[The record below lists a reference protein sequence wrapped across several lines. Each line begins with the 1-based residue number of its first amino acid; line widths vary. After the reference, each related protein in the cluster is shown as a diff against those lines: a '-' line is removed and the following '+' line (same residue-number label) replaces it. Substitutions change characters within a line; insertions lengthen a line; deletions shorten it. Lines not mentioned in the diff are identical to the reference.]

1 VVIFFEAEKEKNY
14 YKIMSRIGKKPIN
27 IPQGVEI
34 KKEGEMIT
42 VKGPKGELSLE
53 VPAEISVEIGENEI
67 NVLEGKKSKKS
78 KAMWGTFRSLI
89 SNMVT
94 GVKEGY
100 KKELQVKGVGY
111 RAEMQGENLILR
123 VGFSHPV
130 EVKKEEGVDFS
141 VNKDI
146 ITVSGTKKDLVHRI
160 AAEIRKIRP
169 PEPYKGKGIRYK
181 GEEITLKE
189 GKKGAGK

>member
-1 VVIFFEAEKEKNY
+1 
-14 YKIMSRIGKKPIN
+14 MSRIGKKPIQ
-27 IPQGVEI
+27 IPENVEA
-34 KKEGEMIT
+34 KVEGGIIT
-42 VKGPKGELSLE
+42 VKGPKGELTME
-53 VPAEISVEIGENEI
+53 VPPEVNVEVDDKEIHVHKTGT
-67 NVLEGKKSKKS
+67 KKKGR
-78 KAMWGTFRSLI
+78 AMWGTARSLI

-94 GVKEGY
+94 GVKEGFS
-100 KKELQVKGVGY
+100 KELQIKGVGY
-111 RAEMQGENLILR
+111 RAEMSGENLVLR

-130 EVKKEEGVDFS
+130 EVKKEDGVEFS

-146 ITVSGTKKDLVHRI
+146 ITVSGTRKDLVSRV

-181 GEEITLKE
+181 DEEVTLKE